1 MHHQHCFNG
10 CVLRRSSRENV
21 ISAQV
26 AFENT
31 AGWRAPTA
39 LILPE
44 TSPPHPK
51 SSPELP
57 KASPKRPQSV
67 PRVFPERPRS
77 APGERRLEV
86 TKSHLAR
93 VSRRLL
99 FFALFRLCKV
109 AKKWRDQRGAW
120 ILFFDEI
127 GELFGRPK
135 GAPRRARRIKK
146 KRNFGS
152 GGFCDFCSVA
162 LTEGAGGGQ

>member
-1 MHHQHCFNG
+1 MLHHQHCFNG

-26 AFENT
+26 EFENT
-31 AGWRAPTA
+31 AGWRAPRG

-77 APGERRLEV
+77 VPGERRLEV

-99 FFALFRLCKV
+99 FFALFSFMQRCQKV
-109 AKKWRDQRGAW
+109 TRSKGGLEPILRRDWRTFW
-120 ILFFDEI
+120 P
-127 GELFGRPK
+127 PK
-135 GAPRRARRIKK
+135 RRAQARAQ
-146 KRNFGS
+146 N
-152 GGFCDFCSVA
+152 
-162 LTEGAGGGQ
+162 